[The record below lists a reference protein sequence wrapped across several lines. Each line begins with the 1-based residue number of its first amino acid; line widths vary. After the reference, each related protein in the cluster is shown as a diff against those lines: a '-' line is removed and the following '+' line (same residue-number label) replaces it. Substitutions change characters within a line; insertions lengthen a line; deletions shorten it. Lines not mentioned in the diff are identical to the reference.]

1 MINFRLTWP
10 PFTLMRNISSWWNSM
25 EAFPG
30 WEVRETLGTTA
41 TGSGLMEHPGTT
53 KTGRRVSLLE
63 PSMIIKTVFICREG
77 RSLIVI
83 NGMIDPAII

>member
-30 WEVRETLGTTA
+30 LEVRETLGTTV

-53 KTGRRVSLLE
+53 VTGRSE
-63 PSMIIKTVFICREG
+63 SQMMDWADWKTVHTCG
-77 RSLIVI
+77 SLDIFH
-83 NGMIDPAII
+83 

>member
-1 MINFRLTWP
+1 
-10 PFTLMRNISSWWNSM
+10 M

-53 KTGRRVSLLE
+53 VTGRRVSL
-63 PSMIIKTVFICREG
+63 MILIDGKTVLTWR
-77 RSLIVI
+77 
-83 NGMIDPAII
+83 M